1 MQYLGVQEAKITIE
15 NALNRDT
22 LRVKVTI
29 NRIIKEKSVLG
40 ASANSE
46 LAS

>member
-29 NRIIKEKSVLG
+29 NRIIKENSVLG

>member
-1 MQYLGVQEAKITIE
+1 MQYLKVQETKITIG

-29 NRIIKEKSVLG
+29 NRIIKVNSVLG
-40 ASANSE
+40 TSANSE

>member
-1 MQYLGVQEAKITIE
+1 MQYLDVQEEKITIE

-29 NRIIKEKSVLG
+29 NRIIKENSVLG

>member
-22 LRVKVTI
+22 VRVKVTI
-29 NRIIKEKSVLG
+29 NRKSQF
-40 ASANSE
+40 
-46 LAS
+46 